1 MWLILKDK
9 KYEMCDYKRNVD
21 LNFLRFLIAVKFFF
35 FYNSATD
42 YDHRIKLILY

>member
-21 LNFLRFLIAVKFFF
+21 LNFLRFLIAVKFFC
-35 FYNSATD
+35 YNSATD
-42 YDHRIKLILY
+42 YDHRIKLILH